1 MQHAYLPSKV
11 VAFLLGFFLGGLGI
25 HRMYLGAVGPGILW
39 LIVSIVCLSIGLWYV
54 SFFLML
60 VGAVQ
65 GISYLFWSKEDWA
78 RKYTRVT
85 GLA

>member
-1 MQHAYLPSKV
+1 MQHAYLPSKG
-11 VAFLLGFFLGGLGI
+11 VAFFLGFFLGGLGI

-39 LIVSIVCLSIGLWYV
+39 LIVSLCSLVFGLWYI
-54 SFFLML
+54 SLFLAII
-60 VGAVQ
+60 GAFQ
-65 GISYLFWSKEDWA
+65 GISYLFWSKENWA